1 MQKILTIYLCVSWG
15 LTMVWTVLKDVLNFW
30 NKMTIDYQRKS
41 LILYMKIILCLTF
54 ENRLVGEKRGGSEI
68 VWFGV
73 SER

>member
-1 MQKILTIYLCVSWG
+1 MQKILTISLCVSWG